1 MKQHIL
7 DNFTNVD
14 MRGLRLPVINIFY
27 NTLDIPNKYA
37 ARLSDI
43 NQPTNVVVIKDTLEE
58 IRSVI
63 PAGLTRISR
72 QPDEHPTIV
81 ETWL

>member
-14 MRGLRLPVINIFY
+14 MRGLQMPVIAVFY

-37 ARLSDI
+37 SEVTGSK
-43 NQPTNVVVIKDTLEE
+43 PPHECCCY
-58 IRSVI
+58 
-63 PAGLTRISR
+63 
-72 QPDEHPTIV
+72 
-81 ETWL
+81 

>member
-14 MRGLRLPVINIFY
+14 MRGLQMPVIAVFY

-37 ARLSDI
+37 ARLLDL
-43 NQPTNVVVIKDTLEE
+43 NRPTNVVVIKNTLEE
-58 IRSVI
+58 IRNVI
-63 PAGLTRISR
+63 PAGLTRINR